1 MLRRVFLSAAV
12 LAALATAG
20 EAGDLKIGDAAPPL
34 TFTDWIKGEPVDIA
48 CYLVGQRGEG
58 HASCAKSCAEK
69 GLPIGF
75 VTKGEDGEEQL
86 YLVVGPDRKPAKDY
100 MAAHMGKMVE
110 AKGTVV
116 EKDGLKI
123 LTVSEVTGD

>member
-1 MLRRVFLSAAV
+1 MTTRYCFLLILV
-12 LAALATAG
+12 AALMTPFVGVSAEDEVT
-20 EAGDLKIGDAAPPL
+20 L
-34 TFTDWIKGEPVDIA
+34 KGEPVDIQ
-48 CYLVGQRGEG
+48 CYLGGQSGEG
-58 HASCAKSCAEK
+58 HASCATSCAEK

-75 VTKGEDGEEQL
+75 VTKGDDGKEQM
-86 YLVVGPDRKPAKDY
+86 YLVMGANRKPAKDY
-100 MAAHMGKMVE
+100 MAAHMGKTVQ